1 MKDIENMID
10 KLVEKVLKEEVNVK
24 VKNITESVKREIDE
38 MEEYYEVAQNRKDT
52 RKANKEESNENMG
65 KMPEDRSQ
73 YNGRDSEVVG
83 VYSNIDKQRK
93 EMGEEICEE
102 CGEEICSCGTGEM
115 GEGAKPDF
123 LDLDGD
129 GDKEESMKSAAK
141 SKKKKKETKE
151 AMGASSAG
159 AYVGPLDVD
168 ESTGKKHTFKLT
180 EDEMIELIERIVKE
194 QKIEG
199 LSSEKTAMKTTKK
212 DNEDYIKSV
221 TKKMKKYLNDADEG
235 EYVADPTEFPKGN
248 GDRKE
253 DKMMYTA
260 SDGVEEYIEQ
270 IARSGGMEN
279 LEYDQIKP
287 DEEWLDLN
295 IMGSSETGN
304 NPEWGNAVKTDTAA
318 KVKDRMDKNILAK
331 LKKQSYNKAPQPVT
345 DYAGKKTHKNS
356 MAGIEVNESKT
367 ESKKKIKVNEDINK
381 MKNLIS
387 HNYRTQ

>member
-1 MKDIENMID
+1 MKDIENMIER
-10 KLVEKVLKEEVNVK
+10 LVEKVLKEEVNAK
-24 VKNITESVKREIDE
+24 VKSITESVKGEIDE
-38 MEEYYEVAQNRKDT
+38 MDEYYEVAKNRKDT
-52 RKANKEESNENMG
+52 RTANKEEPNEQT
-65 KMPEDRSQ
+65 ET
-73 YNGRDSEVVG
+73 
-83 VYSNIDKQRK
+83 
-93 EMGEEICEE
+93 CEKCGAETCE
-102 CGEEICSCGTGEM
+102 CGDGEM
-115 GEGAKPDF
+115 GEGDKPDF

-129 GDKEESMKSAAK
+129 GDKKEPMKKAAE
-141 SKKKKKETKE
+141 SKKKESKKKESKE
-151 AMGASSAG
+151 QTTSGSSGAFSS
-159 AYVGPLDVD
+159 PLGWN
-168 ESTGKKHTFKLT
+168 ESTGKSRTLKLT
-180 EDEMIELIERIVKE
+180 EDEMIELIEKIVKE

-212 DNEDYIKSV
+212 DNADYIKSV
-221 TKKMKKYLNDADEG
+221 TKKMKKYLKDADEG
-235 EYVADPTEFPKGN
+235 EYVADPKEFPKGN
-248 GDRKE
+248 GDRKD

-260 SDGVEEYIEQ
+260 SDGVDEYIEQ

-345 DYAGKKTHKNS
+345 DDSDKKTRTDS
-356 MAGIEVNESKT
+356 IAGIEVSESKT
-367 ESKKKIKVNEDINK
+367 ESKKKLKVNEDINK